1 METGQLKQTHKFV
14 NDIKRNLSFKN
25 SYVIM
30 DPLVTRVFFFF
41 FEKPL
46 VTRANLTHHITS
58 H

>member
-25 SYVIM
+25 SHVIM

-41 FEKPL
+41 FFFF
-46 VTRANLTHHITS
+46 
-58 H
+58 

>member
-14 NDIKRNLSFKN
+14 NDIKRNLSFKIVMLLWIHW
-25 SYVIM
+25 SQE
-30 DPLVTRVFFFF
+30 FFFF

>member
-25 SYVIM
+25 SHVIM

-41 FEKPL
+41 F
-46 VTRANLTHHITS
+46 
-58 H
+58 